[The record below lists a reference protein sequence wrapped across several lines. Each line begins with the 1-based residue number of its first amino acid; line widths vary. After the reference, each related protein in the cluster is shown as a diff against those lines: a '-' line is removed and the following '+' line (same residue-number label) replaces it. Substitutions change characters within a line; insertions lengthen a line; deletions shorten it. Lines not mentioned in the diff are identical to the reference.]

1 MYKDSQHNLMK
12 ELMCLPTQNY
22 WVKFT
27 YHNRKNL
34 KNVLEFSFPQYDCE
48 PYFPRINRFYE
59 FCSRNMKQFK
69 FVDYEIT
76 EYPNEIKR
84 YCENIDKE
92 FIIH

>member
-1 MYKDSQHNLMK
+1 MFKDTEQSLMK
-12 ELMCLPTQNY
+12 ELMSLPTQNY

-27 YHNRKNL
+27 YHNRRNL
-34 KNVLEFSFPQYDCE
+34 KEVLDFSFPQYDSE

-76 EYPNEIKR
+76 EYPNEIPR

>member
-1 MYKDSQHNLMK
+1 MYKDSEHSLIK
-12 ELMCLPTQNY
+12 ELMGLPTQNY

-27 YHNRKNL
+27 YHKN
-34 KNVLEFSFPQYDCE
+34 KNPKEKLEFSFPQFDSE

-59 FCSRNMKQFK
+59 FCNKHMKQFQ
-69 FVDYEIT
+69 FIDYEIT
-76 EYPNEIKR
+76 DYPNEIKR

>member
-1 MYKDSQHNLMK
+1 MFKEQNLIT
-12 ELMCLPTQNY
+12 ELMSLPTQNY

-27 YHNRKNL
+27 YVNRRKPKEIL
-34 KNVLEFSFPQYDCE
+34 DFSFAQFDCE

-59 FCSRNMKQFK
+59 FCNKNMQQFK
-69 FVDYEIT
+69 FVDYEII

>member
-1 MYKDSQHNLMK
+1 MFKDTEHSLMK
-12 ELMCLPTQNY
+12 ELMSLPTQNY

-27 YHNRKNL
+27 YHNRRNL
-34 KNVLEFSFPQYDCE
+34 KEVLDFSFPQYDSE

-59 FCSRNMKQFK
+59 FCSKHMKQFK